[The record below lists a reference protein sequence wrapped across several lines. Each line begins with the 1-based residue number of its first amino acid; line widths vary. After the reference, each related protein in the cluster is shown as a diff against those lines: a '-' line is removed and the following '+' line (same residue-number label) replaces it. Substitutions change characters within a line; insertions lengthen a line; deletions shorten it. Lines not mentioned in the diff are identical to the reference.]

1 MKSYYEI
8 ETERLEYRKL
18 TKEDIPLWTIFFV
31 NNDRIK
37 FLGIDINKEPESLA
51 KEWIE
56 MQFKRYEENGL
67 GHLAIIHKETKE
79 LIGLGGIIPRDF
91 KENKEFEIAYSLFP
105 KFWGKGYATEH
116 AIAMKN
122 FGFKN
127 IDTERFISIIDID
140 NVDSE
145 KVARK
150 YNMEILFKTE
160 HLGMNVNV
168 FGVYRTDKKN

>member
-1 MKSYYEI
+1 MESYYAI
-8 ETERLEYRKL
+8 ETERLQYRKL
-18 TKEDIPLWTIFFV
+18 TKDDIPLWSTFFE

-37 FLGIDINKEPESLA
+37 FLGVDVTKKPNSLA

-56 MQFKRYEENGL
+56 MQFDRYEDNGL
-67 GHLAIIHKETKE
+67 GHLAIILKETKE

-105 KFWGKGYATEH
+105 KYWGKGYATEH

-127 IDTERFISIIDID
+127 IDTERFISIIDVD
-140 NVDSE
+140 NFDSE

-150 YNMEILFKTE
+150 NKMEILFKTE

-168 FGVYRTDKKN
+168 FGVYKI